1 MNQKLYAILRYIKY
15 KWKRL
20 LVVALIIGPGLI
32 TAFADN
38 DAAGVSAYSVS
49 AATFGYRILI
59 ITIPMTILLALTQ
72 EIGARIGIV
81 ADKGLADLIREQ
93 YGVRISIAM
102 FVLLFIV
109 NFTVVV
115 LDLAG
120 VKSALALFGLP
131 TILLPIIVG
140 LLFLFI
146 VRVQY
151 KTTERFFLITIG
163 FYLVYMVSAILSKP
177 DWGMAVRSMILP
189 EGPFSPKFIY
199 TAIAVVGTT
208 ITAWGQFFIN
218 STVKDKHL
226 TVEHLKYN
234 RWEVYTG
241 AFLTDLFSFFM
252 MVAVIATL
260 FVHGVQITGAAEA
273 SIAIKPFAGNLAG
286 LLFGMGLFVAGLFGC
301 IIVPLST
308 SYAFSEFFGYPGSLN
323 EDFHKSRLFYT
334 ILLIQLALGTIIVLF
349 PAVTLFSITV
359 IGNFFNGAVLPIIFF
374 FLYRFVNNEKI
385 MGKHRNTR
393 LQNWL
398 LVGGGVFITAASLLS
413 IAGQV
418 LGW

>member
-1 MNQKLYAILRYIKY
+1 MIQIILHYIKR
-15 KWKRL
+15 KWARL
-20 LVVALIIGPGLI
+20 FIILAIIGPGLI

-38 DAAGVSAYSVS
+38 DAAGVSVYSAS
-49 AATFGYRILI
+49 AATFGYQILI

-81 ADKGLADLIREQ
+81 ADKGLGDLIREQ
-93 YGVRISIAM
+93 YGVRTAITM
-102 FVLLFIV
+102 FILLFIV

-120 VKSALALFGLP
+120 IKSALALFGLSP
-131 TILLPIIVG
+131 IFIPIIVG

-146 VRVQY
+146 VMVQY
-151 KTTERFFLITIG
+151 KTTERFFLFTIG
-163 FYLVYMVSAILSKP
+163 FYLVYMLSAVLAKP
-177 DWGMAVRSMILP
+177 DWGLALRSMVIP
-189 EGPFSPKFIY
+189 TGPFTPRFIY

-208 ITAWGQFFIN
+208 ITAWGQFFIS

-226 TVEHLKYN
+226 TVEHIRYN
-234 RWEVYTG
+234 RWEVYFG

-252 MVAVIATL
+252 MIAVIATL
-260 FVHGVQITGAAEA
+260 FIHGIQINGAAEA
-273 SIAIKPFAGNLAG
+273 SIAIRPFAGNLAG
-286 LLFGMGLFVAGLFGC
+286 VLFGVGLFVAGLFGC

-334 ILLIQLALGTIIVLF
+334 ILLIQLAAGTLIILF

-359 IGNFFNGAVLPIIFF
+359 IGNFVNGAVLPVIFY
-374 FLYRFVNNEKI
+374 FLYKFVNNERI
-385 MGKHRNTR
+385 MGEHRNSK
-393 LQNWL
+393 LQNVL
-398 LVGGGVFITAASLLS
+398 LVSAGVFITIASLFS
-413 IAGQV
+413 VAGQ
-418 LGW
+418 LLHW

>member
-1 MNQKLYAILRYIKY
+1 MFKYIKS

-20 LVVALIIGPGLI
+20 LFIALIIGPGLI

-38 DAAGVSAYSVS
+38 DAAGVSVYSSS
-49 AATFGYRILI
+49 AATFGYRMLI

-72 EIGARIGIV
+72 EIGARIGII
-81 ADKGLADLIREQ
+81 ADKGLGDLIREQ
-93 YGVRISIAM
+93 YGVRVSIAM
-102 FVLLFIV
+102 FILLFIV

-120 VKSALALFGLP
+120 VKSALSLFGLP
-131 TILLPIIVG
+131 PILLPIIIT

-163 FYLVYMVSAILSKP
+163 FYLVYMVSAVLAKP
-177 DWGMAVRSMILP
+177 DWALATRSMLIP
-189 EGPFSPKFIY
+189 QGPFSPKFIY

-208 ITAWGQFFIN
+208 ITAWGQFYIN

-234 RWEVYTG
+234 RWEVYFG

-252 MVAVIATL
+252 MIAVIATL
-260 FVHGVQITGAAEA
+260 FVHNIQITGAAEA
-273 SIAIKPFAGNLAG
+273 SIAIRPFAGNLAG
-286 LLFGMGLFVAGLFGC
+286 LLFGIGLFVAGLFGC

-334 ILLIQLALGTIIVLF
+334 ILLIQLALGTFIVLF

-359 IGNFFNGAVLPIIFF
+359 LGNFVNGAVLPVIFY
-374 FLYRFVNNEKI
+374 FLYQFVNNEKI
-385 MGKHRNTR
+385 MGAYRNTR

-398 LVGGGVFITAASLLS
+398 LVGGGVFITIASLLS
-413 IAGQV
+413 VVGQV
-418 LGW
+418 MGW

>member
-1 MNQKLYAILRYIKY
+1 MLSYLKA
-15 KWKRL
+15 KWKQVL
-20 LVVALIIGPGLI
+20 FIALIIGPGLI

-38 DAAGVSAYSVS
+38 DAAGVSVYSSS
-49 AATFGYRILI
+49 AASYGYRMLI

-81 ADKGLADLIREQ
+81 ANKGLADLIRER
-93 YGVRISIAM
+93 YGVRTAIVM
-102 FVLLFIV
+102 FILLFIV

-120 VKSALALFGLP
+120 IKSALSLFGLSP
-131 TILLPIIVG
+131 ILLPVIVS
-140 LLFLFI
+140 LLFIF
-146 VRVQY
+146 VVSVQY

-163 FYLVYMVSAILSKP
+163 VYVVYMISAILAKP
-177 DWGMAVRSMILP
+177 DWGLAVKSMILP
-189 EGPFSPKFIY
+189 EGPFTPKFIY

-226 TVEHLKYN
+226 TVEHIKYN

-260 FVHGVQITGAAEA
+260 FTHGIEITGAAEA
-273 SIAIKPFAGNLAG
+273 AIAIRPFAGNLAG
-286 LLFGMGLFVAGLFGC
+286 LLFGIGLFVAGLFGC

-334 ILLIQLALGTIIVLF
+334 ILLIQLVLGTIIVLF

-359 IGNFFNGAVLPIIFF
+359 IGNFVNGAVLPVIFY
-374 FLYRFVNNEKI
+374 FLYKFVNNERI
-385 MGKHRNTR
+385 MGAYRNTR
-393 LQNWL
+393 IQNWL
-398 LVGGGVFITAASLLS
+398 LVGGALFITVASLLS
-413 IAGQV
+413 IVGQV
-418 LGW
+418 MGW

>member
-1 MNQKLYAILRYIKY
+1 MFQYLKY

-20 LVVALIIGPGLI
+20 LVILAIMGPGLI

-38 DAAGVSAYSVS
+38 DAAGVSIYSQS
-49 AATFGYRILI
+49 AATFGYRMLI

-81 ADKGLADLIREQ
+81 ANKGLADLIREQ
-93 YGVRISIAM
+93 YGVRMSIAM
-102 FVLLFIV
+102 FILLFIV

-115 LDLAG
+115 LDIAG
-120 VKSALALFGLP
+120 IKSALSLFGLSP
-131 TILLPIIVG
+131 LLLPVIIG
-140 LLFLFI
+140 LLYLF
-146 VRVQY
+146 VVTVKY

-163 FYLVYMVSAILSKP
+163 VYIVYMISAFLAKP
-177 DWGMAVRSMILP
+177 DWGLAIQSMIIP
-189 EGPFSPKFIY
+189 TGPFSPKFIY

-218 STVKDKHL
+218 STVKDKRL

-234 RWEVYTG
+234 RWEVYFG

-252 MVAVIATL
+252 MIAVIATL
-260 FVHGVQITGAAEA
+260 FVHGIQITGAAEA
-273 SIAIKPFAGNLAG
+273 SIAIRPFAGNLAG
-286 LLFGMGLFVAGLFGC
+286 LLFGIGLFVAGLFGC

-323 EDFHKSRLFYT
+323 EDFRKSRLFYT
-334 ILLIQLALGTIIVLF
+334 ILLIQLVLGTLIVLF

-359 IGNFFNGAVLPIIFF
+359 IGNFVNGAVLPIIFY
-374 FLYRFVNNEKI
+374 FLYQFVNNERI
-385 MGKHRNTR
+385 MGTYRNTK

-398 LVGGGVFITAASLLS
+398 LVGGGVFITIASLLS
-413 IAGQV
+413 IVGQ
-418 LGW
+418 LMRW